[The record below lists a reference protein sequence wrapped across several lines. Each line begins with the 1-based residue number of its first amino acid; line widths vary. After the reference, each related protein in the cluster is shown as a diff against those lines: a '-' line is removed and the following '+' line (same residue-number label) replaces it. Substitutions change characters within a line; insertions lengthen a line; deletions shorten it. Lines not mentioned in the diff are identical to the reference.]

1 MIDTFTDLV
10 SAPSRT
16 IQLRDREYL
25 FFGGTS
31 YLGMGAD
38 AEFIEYAL
46 AGARMLGFS
55 NGTSRSNNVQLRIYG
70 EAESEAAK
78 RFAAES
84 ALLSS
89 SGFLVAQ
96 LAVRYFSD
104 FGEIIYGPNTHPAL
118 WLNAKPQVDLSFDDW
133 VDHTVQYI
141 NSSNKQRF
149 LIVNDSLDNLRPQL
163 FDFTSFSNINESK
176 EIILLVDDSHGIGV
190 TNEGRGIYK
199 SLPTRPQIQRI
210 VVASLAK
217 AIGIDAG
224 VILADEKIINR
235 LRTSAM
241 FLAASP
247 PSPALLYAFLK
258 SESVYRRNRERL
270 ESNMCFFE
278 NNTPTGLY
286 YATGF
291 PVYATGNPELYAKL
305 LKKGIV
311 ISSFNY
317 PSATDPLMNR
327 VVINSLH
334 TKEDLSYLLECL

>member
-1 MIDTFTDLV
+1 MVNTFAELAY
-10 SAPSRT
+10 APSRT
-16 IQLRDREYL
+16 IQLQDREYL

-46 AGARMLGFS
+46 AGAKMLGFS
-55 NGTSRSNNVQLRIYG
+55 NGTSRSNNVQLGVYE

-78 RFAAES
+78 RFMAES

-118 WLNAKPQVDLSFDDW
+118 WLGAKPQVGLSFDDW
-133 VDHTVQYI
+133 VKQTVKYI
-141 NSSNKQRF
+141 NASNKKRF

-190 TNEGRGIYK
+190 TNEGRGIYM
-199 SLPTRPQIQRI
+199 SLPTGPHIQRV

-217 AIGIDAG
+217 AMGIDAG
-224 VILADEKIINR
+224 VVLADEKIISQ
-235 LRTSAM
+235 LKTSAV

-258 SESVYRRNRERL
+258 SESVYKRNRERL
-270 ESNMCFFE
+270 ESNMLFFE
-278 NNTPTGLY
+278 ASKPTGLY

-291 PVYATGNPELYAKL
+291 PVYATENPELYAKL

-311 ISSFNY
+311 ISSFHY

-334 TKEDLSYLLECL
+334 TEEDLSYLLACL